1 MGDCGDDDFSNTST
15 FFKESDL
22 IKDVLISIL
31 LWKQFNQP
39 MRIISPLESPNLL
52 WKLLKLFR
60 KILRSGGQD
69 YRMLRM
75 YPVK

>member
-52 WKLLKLFR
+52 WKLLKLCR